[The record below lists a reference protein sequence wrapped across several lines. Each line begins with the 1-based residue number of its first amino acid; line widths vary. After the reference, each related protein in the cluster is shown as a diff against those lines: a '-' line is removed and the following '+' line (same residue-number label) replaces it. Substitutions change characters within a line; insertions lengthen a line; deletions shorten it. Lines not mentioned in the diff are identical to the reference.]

1 MTFSIIWTIV
11 WSFIKDKL
19 LYIVIALLVLSLFF
33 NYRLL
38 NIGNTT
44 KDKELIEKYET
55 VKDSLFNIVE
65 NNNKIL
71 KEINELI
78 EDNDQR
84 IYSINKKLNNI
95 NSYKLYN
102 IDLVNNL
109 LDSIKKI
116 KYNDSKIIRT
126 KEDLDT
132 FFIQYFNK

>member
-19 LYIVIALLVLSLFF
+19 LYIIIALLVLSLFF

-38 NIGNTT
+38 NIGNTIEE
-44 KDKELIEKYET
+44 KELIERYET